1 MSGSVCSFFEGTEK
15 KFELIV
21 DPAVASFRSFGD
33 AYWTGV
39 VRGAGADVLSKLSNA
54 HCDAYLL
61 SESSLFVFDH
71 RVAMMTCGQTTLHD
85 AVLAVL
91 ERVPLD
97 HVQALTYKRKHEV
110 FPHDQ
115 PTSFFDDVR
124 VLNERLPGRAYQ
136 FGNRDEHHL
145 YLFHMGRGT
154 DDDLHG
160 TTVEV
165 LMHGL
170 GEGVRSDYCCTER
183 STTEE
188 VRAATGVDR
197 IIPDFDVDD
206 HLFRPK
212 GYSLNAVRED
222 EYYAIHVTPERGCS
236 YASFE
241 TNHRFA
247 GNLEPVLARLLGAF
261 RPRTWDLVLFDR
273 SVAPPVVAPR
283 YRLKSHVAQAPD
295 QGQEVRFLSFYRP
308 QPAVARA
315 VELQVR

>member
-1 MSGSVCSFFEGTEK
+1 MPGSVRSFFEGTEK

-21 DPAVASFRSFGD
+21 DPAVDSFRTFGD
-33 AYWTGV
+33 GYWTGV
-39 VRGAGADVLSKLSNA
+39 VRGAGADILSKLSNG

-71 RVAMMTCGQTTLHD
+71 RLTMMTCGQTTLHD

-91 ERVPLD
+91 ERVGAD
-97 HVQALTYKRKHEV
+97 RVQALVYKRKHEV

-124 VLNERLPGRAYQ
+124 VLNDRLPGRAYQ

-145 YLFHMGRGT
+145 YLFHVDRGT
-154 DDDLHG
+154 DDGLRG

-170 GEGVRSDYCCTER
+170 GEGARRDFCITER
-183 STTEE
+183 ATTAE

-197 IIPDFDVDD
+197 IVPDFDVDD
-206 HLFRPK
+206 HLFRPR
-212 GYSLNAVRED
+212 GYSLNALRGD
-222 EYYAIHVTPERGCS
+222 EYYAVHVTPEQGCS

-241 TNHRFA
+241 SNHRFA
-247 GNLEPVLARLLGAF
+247 GDLESVLARLMGAF
-261 RPRTWDLVLFDR
+261 RPRTWDLILFDR
-273 SVAPPVVAPR
+273 DAAARVEMPG
-283 YRLKSHVAQAPD
+283 YRLKSHVAQAPER
-295 QGQEVRFLSFYRP
+295 GPEVRFLSFYRP
-308 QPAVARA
+308 QRAVARA
-315 VELQVR
+315 IELQVR